1 MSMKEYRKK
10 IDEIDDRILSL
21 ISHRVKIAMEIGKIK
36 GKESRE
42 YYAPDREKEIIKR
55 LESGNK
61 GFLPPESLKAIYGE
75 IMSVSLAL
83 QRPVHVAY
91 FGPEATFT
99 HLAALKKFGSS
110 AGYIPCKSI
119 PDVFAEVE
127 KERARYGVVPVENS
141 TEGVVTHTLD
151 MFIDSELKICAE
163 ISLEINHNLLS
174 NDSIDKIKVVYSHPQ
189 AFAQCRVW
197 IEANLTGVVLKEV
210 SSTAEAARL
219 ASSEKHA
226 SAIASEVASR
236 LYNLKVAVKNI
247 EDKSSNLTK
256 FLIIS
261 ENYPGRTGT
270 DKTSI
275 MFSIKDRVGALYDML
290 QPFKRYGI
298 NLTKIESRPSRR
310 KAWDYF
316 FFVDMHGHQGDEN
329 VKCALKELEGESA
342 YLKILGSY
350 PAV

>member
-1 MSMKEYRKK
+1 MSMREYRKK
-10 IDEIDDRILSL
+10 IDEIDDKILSL
-21 ISHRVKIAMEIGKIK
+21 INSRVEIAMEIGKIK
-36 GKESRE
+36 NRESRE
-42 YYAPDREKEIIKR
+42 YYAPDREKEIIRR
-55 LESGNK
+55 LESINK
-61 GFLPPESLKAIYGE
+61 GLLTPQSLKAIYGE

-91 FGPEATFT
+91 LGPEATFT
-99 HLAALKKFGSS
+99 HLAALENFGSS
-110 AGYIPCKSI
+110 ACCVPCKSI
-119 PDVFAEVE
+119 PEVFAEVE

-197 IEANLTGVVLKEV
+197 IESNLTGVVLKEV

-226 SAIASEVASR
+226 SAIASEAASR
-236 LYNLKVAVKNI
+236 LYNLKVAAKNVQ
-247 EDKSSNLTK
+247 DKNSNLTR

-261 ENYPGRTGT
+261 ENYPCRTGT

-290 QPFKRYGI
+290 QPFRKHSI

-316 FFVDMHGHQGDEN
+316 FFVDMHGHQEDKN
-329 VKCALKELEGESA
+329 VKCALKELEEESA